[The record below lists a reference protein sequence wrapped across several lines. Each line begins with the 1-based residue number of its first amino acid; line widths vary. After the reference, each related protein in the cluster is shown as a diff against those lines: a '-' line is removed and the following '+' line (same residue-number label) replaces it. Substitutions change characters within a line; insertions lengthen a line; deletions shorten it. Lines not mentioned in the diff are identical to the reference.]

1 MVYIYPPVGLM
12 ILCEKPAVTATTP
25 KELVIDTLKLKSA
38 LQTCSQ
44 YVADYL
50 KWEREHGKN

>member
-1 MVYIYPPVGLM
+1 M
-12 ILCEKPAVTATTP
+12 IPCEKPAITATTP